1 MSSSSHHNSSPDGI
15 SLRRHDTMQSKR
27 MLLKAR
33 ITAELNRA
41 EAQALESA
49 ERVPLVRHISGSKEL
64 LLITLELELGKLVQD
79 TKKT

>member
-1 MSSSSHHNSSPDGI
+1 
-15 SLRRHDTMQSKR
+15 MQSKR

-49 ERVPLVRHISGSKEL
+49 ERVSLVRHISGSKEL
-64 LLITLELELGKLVQD
+64 LPITLKLELGKLVQD

>member
-1 MSSSSHHNSSPDGI
+1 
-15 SLRRHDTMQSKR
+15 

-49 ERVPLVRHISGSKEL
+49 ERVPLVRHIPGSKEL
-64 LLITLELELGKLVQD
+64 LLITLKLELGKLVQD

>member
-1 MSSSSHHNSSPDGI
+1 
-15 SLRRHDTMQSKR
+15 

-49 ERVPLVRHISGSKEL
+49 ERVSLVRHISGSKEL
-64 LLITLELELGKLVQD
+64 LRITLELELGKLVQD

>member
-1 MSSSSHHNSSPDGI
+1 
-15 SLRRHDTMQSKR
+15 MQSKR

-64 LLITLELELGKLVQD
+64 LLITLELELGKLVQH